1 MPFGLVLGEAELVLV
16 MPRVG
21 KVFQVVQ
28 RVVRRVVG
36 EGDDVHR
43 GWEGEKGLVLGQ
55 QHLGQ
60 GDREQEEDEGHDD
73 GRRPLDGHGHHDFAG
88 GKPAGGVL

>member
-43 GWEGEKGLVLGQ
+43 G
-55 QHLGQ
+55 
-60 GDREQEEDEGHDD
+60 
-73 GRRPLDGHGHHDFAG
+73 
-88 GKPAGGVL
+88 